1 MLGEDNM
8 IPANRKPL
16 LQKTLLTGV
25 LPSSLR
31 WGGEGGFP
39 IEGY

>member
-8 IPANRKPL
+8 IPANRKPHL
-16 LQKTLLTGV
+16 EKILLTSV
-25 LPSSLR
+25 LPSGLR

-39 IEGY
+39 IEG